1 MGIFKGYDVR
11 GIVPDELNSGIS
23 YKLGLALSSKFKNT
37 SLGYD
42 TRLTSPALS
51 YGFLSGFLEGGGD
64 VLFQGKSNF
73 GLAMFPAFIEKMD
86 LASFV
91 TASHLPPE
99 YNGLKFYQGDGIAFG
114 GDELLEIIKK
124 LDLYKPVDWK
134 KFGGV
139 EFVDYKR
146 DYISYI
152 SDGLDLGGM
161 NFLVDCGGGA
171 TSFVAKGVFKSA
183 NSSPSYIFCRP
194 NPSLSDRNSEPT
206 EKSVYK
212 LEEECREKGVPG
224 IAFDG
229 DGDRAVFVDEGGR
242 FVPPDVLGL
251 ILAKRLVED
260 KGKGVIVV
268 NASASMAFEELE
280 EIGAQVMRV
289 PVGHTYMTYSSIKN
303 KAVLGVESSG
313 HLIIPGKFPFDDA
326 FVWVLEVLSMLKNKE
341 LRELVSEVPVYP
353 KKRVNIDV
361 PGGRKF
367 GIMKNIVEYVRG
379 KFENVNTLDG
389 VRVSFS
395 DGWVLVRASNTSPII
410 RVVGEAHSNARLNE
424 IIEEFE
430 KIVRRFI

>member
-1 MGIFKGYDVR
+1 M
-11 GIVPDELNSGIS
+11 
-23 YKLGLALSSKFKNT
+23 
-37 SLGYD
+37 
-42 TRLTSPALS
+42 
-51 YGFLSGFLEGGGD
+51 
-64 VLFQGKSNF
+64 
-73 GLAMFPAFIEKMD
+73 
-86 LASFV
+86 
-91 TASHLPPE
+91 
-99 YNGLKFYQGDGIAFG
+99 
-114 GDELLEIIKK
+114 
-124 LDLYKPVDWK
+124 
-134 KFGGV
+134 
-139 EFVDYKR
+139 
-146 DYISYI
+146 
-152 SDGLDLGGM
+152 
-161 NFLVDCGGGA
+161 
-171 TSFVAKGVFKSA
+171 
-183 NSSPSYIFCRP
+183 
-194 NPSLSDRNSEPT
+194 
-206 EKSVYK
+206 
-212 LEEECREKGVPG
+212 PG

-229 DGDRAVFVDEGGR
+229 DGDRAVFVDEKGR

-410 RVVGEAHSNARLNE
+410 RIVGEAHSNARLNE